1 MLVREAIERF
11 ERGLV
16 GQGASRNTVA
26 TYGRNL
32 DRFTEAFAEKV
43 AEEITVAD
51 LNEFLFSVRLKAD
64 GSEKTPRTMNAVK
77 IALKSFFRSLT
88 LKEDPAKKLRI
99 KRVRIERDY
108 LTQEEVRRL
117 IDGVQGIRDR
127 TLIAVLCL
135 LGLRREEVARVT
147 VGEVRGP
154 SLRILGKGG
163 VERDVPINTVARE
176 HLDRFLRWKGKFGE
190 SVEPGAP
197 LFVSRKGNRLSANA
211 IYNLVRKWTREIL
224 GKELYPHAMRH
235 SFASG
240 LVAKNVNIATIQRLM
255 GHASISMTE
264 VYLHIS
270 NELKAEAV
278 EKLEV

>member
-16 GQGASRNTVA
+16 GQGASRNTVS
-26 TYGRNL
+26 TYKRNL
-32 DRFTEAFAEKV
+32 DRFAGTFAEKV
-43 AEEITVAD
+43 AEEITAAD

-64 GSEKTPRTMNAVK
+64 GSEKTPRTMNAIK

-108 LTQEEVRRL
+108 LTQDEVRRL
-117 IDGVQGIRDR
+117 IDGIQGIRDR

-176 HLDRFLRWKGKFGE
+176 HLDRFLRWKEKQGE

-240 LVAKNVNIATIQRLM
+240 LVAKNVHLATIQRLM
-255 GHASISMTE
+255 GHSSISMTE

-278 EKLEV
+278 ERLVV